1 MNDADFLQAL
11 EDCSLPRDAFN
22 HRNHL
27 RAAWLY
33 LEQEPLADAAMKCSL
48 AIQRY
53 ATTIGAPEKF
63 HLTLTLALMHII
75 AARRAAHPAP
85 DWETFLEACPELLN
99 DLRELL
105 AAHYSE
111 ALLESERAR
120 RTFVPPDKSP
130 LPATS

>member
-1 MNDADFLQAL
+1 MNDAEFLQAL
-11 EDCSLPRDAFN
+11 EDCSLPSEAFN

-33 LEQEPLADAAMKCSL
+33 LEQGPLAEAAMKCSL

-75 AARRAAHPAP
+75 AARRDAYPAP
-85 DWETFLEACPELLN
+85 DWEAFLESCPELIS
-99 DLRELL
+99 DARELL

-111 ALLESERAR
+111 ALLESDQAR

-130 LPATS
+130 LPASS